1 MSFNIGSNS
10 SKHRAN
16 DTEWLKRLSDIII
29 MSNPDIVLLQEV
41 PTRDESDTKEE
52 FLRRLKDQLKSKKW
66 RSISTVKALSNK
78 EHPEKTPSYTLNNA
92 ILYNSDILLAFLD
105 GRYPIN
111 FADKNNFSSYKTR
124 FNNLQVIEFSFN
136 DSLGDKFL
144 VINTH
149 TYASDPKSDIKSI
162 CNVINDYSKNS
173 KPYII
178 GGDINLSLSE
188 TYNAFYNGT
197 KKNFRIDGFDSFTG
211 VPLKTSLSS
220 TNRKNEIVFAND
232 YDHFIYSSNID
243 ATYTIKHAITEG
255 KSDYYSSNQIRINNE
270 TYKNN
275 SEFINKVSD
284 HFPVII
290 TLDIKFNE

>member
-1 MSFNIGSNS
+1 MSFNIGANS

-16 DTEWLKRLSDIII
+16 DTEWIKRLSDIII

-41 PTRDESDTKEE
+41 PARDESDTKEE
-52 FLRRLKDQLKSKKW
+52 FLRRLKDQLKSNKW
-66 RSISTVKALSNK
+66 KSISTVKALSNK
-78 EHPEKTPSYTLNNA
+78 EHPEKTPSFTLNNA
-92 ILYNSDILLAFLD
+92 VLFNSDILLAYLD

-124 FNNLQVIEFSFN
+124 FNNLQVITFSFK

-149 TYASDPKSDIKSI
+149 TYASDPESDIKSI
-162 CNVINDYSKNS
+162 CNVINSYCNNQ
-173 KPYII
+173 PYII
-178 GGDINLSLSE
+178 GGDINLSLSK
-188 TYNAFYNGT
+188 TCNAFN
-197 KKNFRIDGFDSFTG
+197 KNTISTFRIDGFDNFTG
-211 VPLKTSLSS
+211 IPLKTSLSS
-220 TNRKNEIVFAND
+220 NNSKGKIIFAND

-243 ATYTIKHAITEG
+243 SIYTIKHAITEG
-255 KSDYYSSNQIRINNE
+255 KSDYYSSNQIKINNE
-270 TYKNN
+270 TFKNN